1 MAQSQ
6 SVSKALT
13 TEVTE
18 KEESDEEDP
27 DKTLTLLPDEI
38 PEDSPSIKVRS
49 YHSGR
54 DDSLHSTSDVIS
66 PPKSP
71 ASLTEGSF
79 DYEKDP
85 VMSSTMVSAFDFI
98 FVIAWK
104 GMMKGLDSHDAE
116 WRHFP
121 LP

>member
-1 MAQSQ
+1 M
-6 SVSKALT
+6 T
-13 TEVTE
+13 TDGTG
-18 KEESDEEDP
+18 KEESNGEDP

-85 VMSSTMVSAFDFI
+85 VMSSTMVGA
-98 FVIAWK
+98 
-104 GMMKGLDSHDAE
+104 L
-116 WRHFP
+116 P
-121 LP
+121 LIS